1 MQRQNFPGNPNS
13 PQFQHRGG
21 GFFVPPPHFV
31 RPRPF
36 FFGAAPFHLH
46 RNWFFR
52 RHPGFVFF
60 DVPYFADSGTVITQV
75 APGIIRADRGQTEES
90 PGDEQTRGP
99 GQLAPFDPTPQDV
112 VERMLTLA
120 AVKKGDVIY
129 DLGAGDGRILITAAR
144 KYGVRGVGYEIDA
157 GLAKLAREN
166 VRKQGVE
173 RLVEIRQEDFLGAD
187 LSPAS
192 VVALYLSQD
201 GNLAVRQL
209 LMNQLKT
216 GARVVSYTFDMGEWV
231 PKIAESYRDAN
242 GDAHLIYLWQIGEP
256 PLFSN
261 VSSQMLQP
269 QASRRGPLIIDVK

>member
-1 MQRQNFPGNPNS
+1 MIETSLEGSMKPMACASIVLGLFLSASSARGEVFRGGGGSSAGGSIGGFGSSGGAGGPAGMVGRGTVGVAPSPAPVSPAPQRGGGFVGAPTATAPSAVMQRQNFPRTPNA
-13 PQFQHRGG
+13 PQFHRGGG

-36 FFGAAPFHLH
+36 FFGTAPFHLH

-52 RHPGFVFF
+52 RYPGLVFF

-99 GQLAPFDPTPQDV
+99 GQLAPFDPTPQEV

-144 KYGVRGVGYEIDA
+144 KYGVRGVGYE
-157 GLAKLAREN
+157 
-166 VRKQGVE
+166 
-173 RLVEIRQEDFLGAD
+173 
-187 LSPAS
+187 
-192 VVALYLSQD
+192 
-201 GNLAVRQL
+201 
-209 LMNQLKT
+209 
-216 GARVVSYTFDMGEWV
+216 
-231 PKIAESYRDAN
+231 
-242 GDAHLIYLWQIGEP
+242 
-256 PLFSN
+256 
-261 VSSQMLQP
+261 
-269 QASRRGPLIIDVK
+269 